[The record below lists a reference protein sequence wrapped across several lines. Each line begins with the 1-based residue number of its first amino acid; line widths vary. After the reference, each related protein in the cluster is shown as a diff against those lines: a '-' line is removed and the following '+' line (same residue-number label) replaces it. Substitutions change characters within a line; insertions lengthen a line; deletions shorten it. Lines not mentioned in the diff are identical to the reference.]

1 MRYVC
6 LGYHDEA
13 SWRNLSDTDRERLME
28 ENFAYEVALRTSGH
42 FVDAKAL
49 QNAGTATTL
58 RFSSGKV
65 AITDGPFA
73 ETKEQL
79 GGLLVLEA
87 RDLNHAIQ
95 LMSNMPCMRLG
106 GSLEIRP
113 INEEIDGELA
123 AARHRLRERGQ
134 NGGREN
140 FRADVDSNGS
150 RSTH

>member
-13 SWRNLSDTDRERLME
+13 SWQDLSDADRQQLME
-28 ENFAYEVALRTSGH
+28 ENYAYEVALRTSGH
-42 FVDAKAL
+42 FVDSQAL
-49 QNAGTATTL
+49 QHAASATTL

-113 INEEIDGELA
+113 INEDIDGELA
-123 AARHRLRERGQ
+123 AAGRRLQQRDLALSEKI
-134 NGGREN
+134 
-140 FRADVDSNGS
+140 S
-150 RSTH
+150 